1 MWWCETYRWE
11 IYDEIDENRL
21 FMANIAW
28 LLVSYYSLMIMVPY
42 ALYIPFANLQYHH
55 KLFFNWR
62 KESKTNRLKIV
73 TKCLVS
79 DENFQ
84 TDLY

>member
-28 LLVSYYSLMIMVPY
+28 LLVSYSSLMIMVPY
-42 ALYIPFANLQYHH
+42 ALYIPFSNLQWFFLLKKGVKNCNKMSCFRWKFSNWLILALKCYH
-55 KLFFNWR
+55 
-62 KESKTNRLKIV
+62 S
-73 TKCLVS
+73 
-79 DENFQ
+79 
-84 TDLY
+84 

>member
-28 LLVSYYSLMIMVPY
+28 LLVSYYSLSNDYGTLCP
-42 ALYIPFANLQYHH
+42 LYS
-55 KLFFNWR
+55 LF
-62 KESKTNRLKIV
+62 
-73 TKCLVS
+73 
-79 DENFQ
+79 
-84 TDLY
+84 